1 MAKRNKLRKFSDL
14 STFKNVFQC
23 FDPTAPSLVG
33 AGNLSVDLKGKWGS
47 EYFKNDHPII
57 LELACGRGE
66 YTIALGNRYPDKN
79 FIGVDV
85 KGARIWQ
92 GAVQANEQEL
102 TNVAFLRTRIE
113 KIEHFFEAHEV
124 DEIWITFP
132 DPFERAS
139 KANRRLTYHNF
150 NNYYRKFLK
159 PGGIV
164 QLKTDSDSLW
174 ENTLE
179 SLAEDEQ
186 IQIQYQNDN
195 IYAQPLDYPELE
207 IKTYYE
213 KSHLEKG
220 RLIKYIR
227 YTIH

>member
-1 MAKRNKLRKFSDL
+1 MARRNKLRKFSDL
-14 STFKNVFQC
+14 SSFKNVFQC
-23 FDPTAPSLVG
+23 FDPTDPSLVG
-33 AGNLSVDLKGKWGS
+33 MGNTKVDLKNKWCS
-47 EYFKNDHPII
+47 DHFKNDHPLI

-66 YTIALGNRYPDKN
+66 YSIALGKTYPDKN

-92 GAVQANEQEL
+92 GAVNSRDQNLE
-102 TNVAFLRTRIE
+102 NVAFLRTRIE
-113 KIEHFFEAHEV
+113 KIDHFFGPEEV

-150 NNYYRKFLK
+150 HDYYRNFLK

-179 SLAEDEQ
+179 SLAEDER
-186 IQIQYQNDN
+186 ISIKYQNDN
-195 IYAQPLDYPELE
+195 IYAQELDFPELE

>member
-1 MAKRNKLRKFSDL
+1 MARRNKLRKFSDL

-33 AGNLSVDLKGKWGS
+33 MDNQKVELKGKWNTDH
-47 EYFKNDHPII
+47 FKNNNPIV

-66 YTIALGNRYPDKN
+66 YTLALGAMYPDKN

-92 GAVQANEQEL
+92 GAVHSREQNLE
-102 TNVAFLRTRIE
+102 NVAFLRTRIE
-113 KIEHFFEAHEV
+113 KIDFFFMPDEV
-124 DEIWITFP
+124 EEIWITFP

-150 NNYYRKFLK
+150 HDYYRKFLK

-179 SLAEDEQ
+179 SLAEDKR
-186 IQIQYQNDN
+186 ITILYQNDN
-195 IYAQPLDYPELE
+195 IYDSPLDFPELE
-207 IKTYYE
+207 FKTYYE